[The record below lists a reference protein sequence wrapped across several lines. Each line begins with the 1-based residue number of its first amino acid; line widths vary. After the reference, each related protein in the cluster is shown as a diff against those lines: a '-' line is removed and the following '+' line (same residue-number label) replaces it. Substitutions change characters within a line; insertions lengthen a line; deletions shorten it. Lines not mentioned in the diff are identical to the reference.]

1 MRIEV
6 VPVEAGEVLWT
17 AKSKCDFAIFVCS
30 GNFELEGNEDQIGK
44 IKLTPGQFVGDFP
57 SIMNE
62 KTKTISTVRC
72 IKSGDTLQ
80 IKKPLLIDFLSNNP
94 GLFIYIR
101 DKLVVE

>member
-1 MRIEV
+1 
-6 VPVEAGEVLWT
+6 
-17 AKSKCDFAIFVCS
+17 
-30 GNFELEGNEDQIGK
+30 
-44 IKLTPGQFVGDFP
+44 
-57 SIMNE
+57 MNE

-72 IKSGDTLQ
+72 LKSGDTLQ